1 MVARRIGA
9 DPNTDRPAMSGTPQM
24 AQPQMIPSPS
34 GVLNTPYERKFQPSD
49 RNRADQASSGAADQM
64 PPTLAPYHIAMPPNR
79 NSPNEPA
86 MSASAEPSGQLCAE
100 TYGPPSAHRPPTS
113 MTARMPRNISV
124 RHSAS
129 PPIPTDSFATSE
141 TSGSCRDAAVIIA
154 SPLPSRGR
162 DQPPSLLRPDG
173 RHPVQDQPLD
183 V

>member
-64 PPTLAPYHIAMPPNR
+64 PPTRAPYHIAMPPNR
-79 NSPNEPA
+79 NSPNEPP
-86 MSASAEPSGQLCAE
+86 MSATAEPSGQLWAE
-100 TYGPPSAHRPPTS
+100 PYGPPSAHAPPTTI
-113 MTARMPRNISV
+113 TARMPRYISV

-141 TSGSCRDAAVIIA
+141 TNGSCRGAAVFIG

-162 DQPPSLLRPDG
+162 RRPPSPTA
-173 RHPVQDQPLD
+173 
-183 V
+183 